1 MKEWIK
7 QQKLAARAAKLS
19 DAEKV
24 AIPAN
29 AAEAS
34 QRLNVGD
41 VVQHSNRRHCGRA
54 LRGVV
59 AALSA
64 SAGGVDAVC
73 GGGER
78 VIVQWDSAALKEGVV
93 EAEVNS
99 QDVSTECNLLV
110 AVARKY
116 GDDGK
121 GSRQEGEGTVTTP
134 TEIKNDTAILN
145 RLLSVDLRCCALSS
159 LNGLDGRACPLLQTL
174 DVSCNLLTSLL
185 ALANFLVSAPP
196 TLSSLNISDNTFSC
210 DTRDG
215 NPSNATEIAIL
226 GMSPIEVLAMNNVG
240 SSAYDLLQ
248 ALILLV
254 PLPRLKEL
262 SLSDNGLTALPLKC
276 REDLCQLQT
285 IRLDGNSIETWESIA
300 VLGDMPQLTRLSLAR
315 NPLSGS
321 WCGSPTA
328 DHDKL
333 TAEQAAEGEQGHDCG
348 HTAGQDGDA
357 CARARLNRALLAP

>member
-24 AIPAN
+24 ATPAN

-78 VIVQWDSAALKEGVV
+78 IIVQWDSAALKEGVV
-93 EAEVNS
+93 EAEVNTP
-99 QDVSTECNLLV
+99 DVSSECNLLV

-134 TEIKNDTAILN
+134 TEIKIDTAILN

-210 DTRDG
+210 DIRDG
-215 NPSNATEIAIL
+215 NPSTIL
-226 GMSPIEVLAMNNVG
+226 GSSPLEILAMNNVG

-333 TAEQAAEGEQGHDCG
+333 TADQAAEGEQGHDCG

-357 CARARLNRALLAP
+357 CVHARLALIEPY